1 MNATALESKGQVE
14 AERFWRFTL
23 ILCTVY
29 AVLLLCAQ
37 YLGNR
42 WIDRERAKYFDLG

>member
-1 MNATALESKGQVE
+1 MNATALKLKEQAE

-29 AVLLLCAQ
+29 AVLLLCVR